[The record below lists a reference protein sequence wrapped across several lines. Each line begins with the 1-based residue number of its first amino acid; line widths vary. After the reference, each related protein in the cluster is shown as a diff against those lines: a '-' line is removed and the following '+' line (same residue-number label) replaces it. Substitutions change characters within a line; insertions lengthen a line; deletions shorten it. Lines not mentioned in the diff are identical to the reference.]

1 MNRAYS
7 SSWVLTE
14 KRGDPFLIARQATQ
28 FHHKWFDCLGM
39 REREIEYYQ
48 DIILLSLR
56 FYIVESETNR
66 AMTHQNIDY
75 LMNDER
81 IERNTFK
88 VKNRNRIEKGGRRER
103 MKERR
108 SKCIIYGYTSI
119 LIDNI
124 LVIESVWIELERMA
138 RKVWKEGR
146 ISSFIFRSTLER
158 NH

>member
-14 KRGDPFLIARQATQ
+14 KRGDPFLIARQAIQ

-56 FYIVESETNR
+56 FYTVESETNR

-88 VKNRNRIEKGGRRER
+88 VKDRNRIEEGGRRER

-119 LIDNI
+119 LSITYS
-124 LVIESVWIELERMA
+124 LSRVCESNWREWLERYE
-138 RKVWKEGR
+138 KKEE
-146 ISSFIFRSTLER
+146 SHHSYSDLL
-158 NH
+158 

>member
-1 MNRAYS
+1 
-7 SSWVLTE
+7 
-14 KRGDPFLIARQATQ
+14 
-28 FHHKWFDCLGM
+28 M

-56 FYIVESETNR
+56 FYTVESETNR

-75 LMNDER
+75 LMNEER

-88 VKNRNRIEKGGRRER
+88 VKDRNRIEKGGRRER

-108 SKCIIYGYTSI
+108 SKCIIYEYSSI

-124 LVIESVWIELERMA
+124 LVIESV
-138 RKVWKEGR
+138 
-146 ISSFIFRSTLER
+146 
-158 NH
+158 